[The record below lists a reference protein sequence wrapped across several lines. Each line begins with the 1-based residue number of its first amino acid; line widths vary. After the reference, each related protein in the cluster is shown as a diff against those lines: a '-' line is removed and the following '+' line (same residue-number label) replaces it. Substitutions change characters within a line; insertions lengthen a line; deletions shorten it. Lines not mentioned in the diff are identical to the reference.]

1 MSVNQLYHTWFT
13 RIRQLRPGERLTR
26 VRNLAWLITGIFYSR
41 SVHLNRVA
49 TKIPSPANLL
59 SVIRRLSRWLDNPA
73 IRVREWYEPIARD
86 WLDYIARTTGEI
98 RLIADGTKI
107 GFGHQLLIISLA
119 FRRRAIPLAW
129 TWIKC
134 AKGHS
139 SAYKQLAL
147 LNYVHRL
154 IPSGIPVRFVGDSEF
169 GAVEVL
175 RQLEAWNWGYVLRQK
190 ANNQIQSGDQAWQD
204 FGAVVTQPGQSVWLG
219 QGLLTRQHAHPT
231 NLLAHWEV
239 GEKEAW
245 LLATNLPN
253 RTVTLQTYRRRMW
266 TEEMFGDLKSNG
278 FDLESTH
285 LQHVARLSRLT
296 LVVVL
301 LYTWL
306 MLVGTKVIKNGLR
319 HWVDRAER
327 RDLSVFQIGLR
338 SIERRL
344 TNASRFAFRFEMG
357 P

>member
-1 MSVNQLYHTWFT
+1 
-13 RIRQLRPGERLTR
+13 
-26 VRNLAWLITGIFYSR
+26 
-41 SVHLNRVA
+41 
-49 TKIPSPANLL
+49 
-59 SVIRRLSRWLDNPA
+59 
-73 IRVREWYEPIARD
+73 
-86 WLDYIARTTGEI
+86 
-98 RLIADGTKI
+98 
-107 GFGHQLLIISLA
+107 
-119 FRRRAIPLAW
+119 
-129 TWIKC
+129 
-134 AKGHS
+134 
-139 SAYKQLAL
+139 LAL
-147 LNYVHRL
+147 LDYVHRL

-190 ANNQIQSGDQAWQD
+190 ANNQIQNGGQDWQD

-296 LVVVL
+296 
-301 LYTWL
+301 
-306 MLVGTKVIKNGLR
+306 R
-319 HWVDRAER
+319 RRAAIH
-327 RDLSVFQIGLR
+327 LAHAGGYQGH
-338 SIERRL
+338 
-344 TNASRFAFRFEMG
+344 
-357 P
+357 